1 MSRSGKK
8 TLPTTTDIL
17 QLIEEREVL
26 DDGKPFQHDTKS
38 AKPPTAYAGKEAMAD
53 LDLGGPINLLL
64 GVITTFGVMDP
75 VLLNQTMRE
84 QLFLPSSDGP
94 C

>member
-1 MSRSGKK
+1 
-8 TLPTTTDIL
+8 
-17 QLIEEREVL
+17 
-26 DDGKPFQHDTKS
+26 
-38 AKPPTAYAGKEAMAD
+38 MAD